1 MLPGAHSQ
9 AARRRGEDILYIKQG
24 CLQLGFRRGGHGR
37 RRHLGG
43 LRLLFLARQQLI
55 HTHLQRGSQLRQGGD
70 VRQAKAALPLAY
82 RLVRHAQCVCKLLLC
97 HIQRLAAGRHKSAY
111 FFAIHSNASFWCA
124 ARCIHNA
131 GPRCLACLLYHTP
144 PGGATHGLWRPCLR
158 SVERAVPRQGPPIPA
173 KCRPGGAPVFTG
185 QVHMA
190 LQTKGTISPHG
201 NPIAAMGAFHAFP
214 TRCKTVCGC
223 PWPQKFRRL
232 FFVQPARLQS
242 DDGSAFA
249 SRGQPGNLGQATA

>member
-1 MLPGAHSQ
+1 MWYLYLSEPPRSHLLTALFVTPNASASCCCVISSALRRAATKAPIFSPSIPMPPSGARPGAFTMPGP
-9 AARRRGEDILYIKQG
+9 AAWHVY
-24 CLQLGFRRGGHGR
+24 FT
-37 RRHLGG
+37 
-43 LRLLFLARQQLI
+43 
-55 HTHLQRGSQLRQGGD
+55 TH
-70 VRQAKAALPLAY
+70 
-82 RLVRHAQCVCKLLLC
+82 
-97 HIQRLAAGRHKSAY
+97 
-111 FFAIHSNASFWCA
+111 
-124 ARCIHNA
+124 
-131 GPRCLACLLYHTP
+131 P

-190 LQTKGTISPHG
+190 LQTKGTISP
-201 NPIAAMGAFHAFP
+201 IATQSPPWGLSMLFQPGAKPFAAAP
-214 TRCKTVCGC
+214 G
-223 PWPQKFRRL
+223 PQKFRRL

>member
-1 MLPGAHSQ
+1 MKNS
-9 AARRRGEDILYIKQG
+9 DWKD
-24 CLQLGFRRGGHGR
+24 
-37 RRHLGG
+37 
-43 LRLLFLARQQLI
+43 RLNVVYS
-55 HTHLQRGSQLRQGGD
+55 TNPD
-70 VRQAKAALPLAY
+70 Y
-82 RLVRHAQCVCKLLLC
+82 N
-97 HIQRLAAGRHKSAY
+97 Y
-111 FFAIHSNASFWCA
+111 
-124 ARCIHNA
+124 
-131 GPRCLACLLYHTP
+131 
-144 PGGATHGLWRPCLR
+144 
-158 SVERAVPRQGPPIPA
+158 EMDA

-190 LQTKGTISPHG
+190 LQTKGTISSHG

>member
-1 MLPGAHSQ
+1 MTISLT
-9 AARRRGEDILYIKQG
+9 
-24 CLQLGFRRGGHGR
+24 LGN
-37 RRHLGG
+37 
-43 LRLLFLARQQLI
+43 
-55 HTHLQRGSQLRQGGD
+55 T
-70 VRQAKAALPLAY
+70 ALPLAY

-144 PGGATHGLWRPCLR
+144 PGRGNTRPVEALSTQRRAGRAPARPANTCKMQARRGACFYRPSAHGIAN
-158 SVERAVPRQGPPIPA
+158 ERYH
-173 KCRPGGAPVFTG
+173 K
-185 QVHMA
+185 
-190 LQTKGTISPHG
+190 PHG